1 MSCEL
6 IANLYVAV
14 YWYSEN
20 EAVEAGGGIG
30 VEAAG

>member
-1 MSCEL
+1 M
-6 IANLYVAV
+6 ANVCVAV

-20 EAVEAGGGIG
+20 EAVEAGGGAG